1 MSSSFGERVE
11 GYAIPVVNEREVR
24 AGAGILF
31 FITLTVFLG
40 AWHADLLLPAQL
52 MIIAFFIDFVIR
64 VFAPRYSPSLILGRF
79 AVCNQKPEYSAAA
92 PKRFAWTIGLGL
104 ASFMLV
110 TLIFMNDMSATNFA
124 ICGICIVLLFMES
137 AFGICLGCLIYNKVL
152 GKEMELCPGGVC
164 EVRQKE
170 PIQQVHAGQIGLLL
184 VFAGAMYGALVV
196 MEAQNSAHGGH
207 GPNHRIMQDLKGGG
221 SPGAA
226 VQPGAAPATATPAA
240 PAAQGGHDHS
250 KH

>member
-1 MSSSFGERVE
+1 MAGNFGEQVA

-31 FITLTVFLG
+31 FVTLTVFLG
-40 AWHADLLLPAQL
+40 AWHADMLLPAQL

-64 VFAPRYSPSLILGRF
+64 VFVPRYSPSLILGRL

-137 AFGICLGCLIYNKVL
+137 AFGICLGCVIYNKVL
-152 GKEMELCPGGVC
+152 GKEMGLCPGGVC

-170 PIQQVHAGQIGLLL
+170 PIQEVRAGHIGML
-184 VFAGAMYGALVV
+184 VMFTAAMAGAFVV
-196 MEAQNSAHGGH
+196 MEQQNRAHGGH
-207 GPNHRIMQDLKGGG
+207 GPNHRLMQELKAGG
-221 SPGAA
+221 SAGAA
-226 VQPGAAPATATPAA
+226 VQPGATPVTATPAA
-240 PAAQGGHDHS
+240 HAAHAGHDQS
-250 KH
+250 KP

>member
-1 MSSSFGERVE
+1 MFGERVE

-31 FITLTVFLG
+31 FVTLTVFLG
-40 AWHADLLLPAQL
+40 AWHADQLLPAQL
-52 MIIAFFIDFVIR
+52 MIIAFFVDFVIR
-64 VFAPRYSPSLILGRF
+64 VFAPRFSPSLILGRL

-152 GKEMELCPGGVC
+152 GKELELCPGGVC

-170 PIQQVHAGQIGLLL
+170 PIQEVRVGQIGMLL

-196 MEAQNSAHGGH
+196 MEAQNRAHGGH
-207 GPNHRIMQDLKGGG
+207 GPNHRIMQDMKSGEA
-221 SPGAA
+221 PPHA
-226 VQPGAAPATATPAA
+226 VAPAERPAA
-240 PAAQGGHDHS
+240 SGVPAHAGHEHP